1 MTLQS
6 LLLGDIISQATL
18 MQVPSSF
25 EHDISLNNVNSRGK
39 VMGETEV

>member
-25 EHDISLNNVNSRGK
+25 EHHIGLNSVNSRREQ
-39 VMGETEV
+39 MGETEV